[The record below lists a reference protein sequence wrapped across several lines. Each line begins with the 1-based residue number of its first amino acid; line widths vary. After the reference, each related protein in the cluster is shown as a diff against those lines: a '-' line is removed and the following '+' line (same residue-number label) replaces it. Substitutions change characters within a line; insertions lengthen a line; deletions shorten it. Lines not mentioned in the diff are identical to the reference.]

1 MKRVLPGIN
10 IQYPWSQLLLSGK
23 KTVETRFYPIPKK
36 YTNVPLALIETPG
49 KSGNFQARVVGII
62 RFERCYKYES
72 ERAFRSD
79 ESRHLLKNGADFDW
93 ETGKEKW
100 AWCVLEVK
108 SLPTAIP
115 APKRRGIIWTSSVI
129 F

>member
-1 MKRVLPGIN
+1 MRRVLPGIN

-23 KTVETRFYPIPKK
+23 KTIETRLYPIPKK

-49 KSGNFQARVVGII
+49 KGGDFPARVVGII
-62 RFERCYKYES
+62 RFERCYRYES

-79 ESRHLLKNGADFDW
+79 ESRHLLKKGADFDW
-93 ETGKEKW
+93 KTGREKW
-100 AWCVLEVK
+100 AWHVVEVEPL
-108 SLPTAIP
+108 STAIP
-115 APKRRGIIWTSSVI
+115 APKHRGIIWTSSVT